1 MKLKIISLVVV
12 FVFVVS
18 MLPVNLFAHGSHT
31 DCQDGTVVTSLLP
44 YREYNGYHE
53 HIGDSQYRACP
64 SPAERQNNALG
75 SILVIGAIVGL
86 IVWAVKSKKNKTAD
100 TSLEEVNPVEYESP
114 KNWRITSEFDYD
126 SYSLGLE
133 YNF

>member
-12 FVFVVS
+12 FVFVVT

-53 HIGDSQYRACP
+53 HQ
-64 SPAERQNNALG
+64 
-75 SILVIGAIVGL
+75 IL
-86 IVWAVKSKKNKTAD
+86 NKL
-100 TSLEEVNPVEYESP
+100 SFSSRKQE
-114 KNWRITSEFDYD
+114 
-126 SYSLGLE
+126 
-133 YNF
+133 